1 MKKVLIL
8 GGGFA
13 GLESAIYLRKAK
25 YDVTLVSDRDYFYIY
40 PTSIWIPTREKKF
53 KDICID
59 LKKLQDVHGF
69 NLVIDKLQNIDVQ
82 TNSYTF
88 QSGSVLKNYNHVVLA
103 MGASKMKAKG
113 INNTLSICGEPSH
126 SIKIREKLDELIAK
140 GNGKICFGFGANEKD
155 MSAIRG
161 GPAFELLF
169 NVHNFLKKKG
179 VRDNFELTFFAPMQ
193 QPGKKMG
200 EKALKMMESFF
211 KKLNIKQQ
219 FGKKIKSFEKDKI
232 IFEDGI
238 QLESDFTMFIPA
250 GDGHEVI
257 QNSNLTKNDAGFV
270 IIDDYCRVFVN
281 NKETNIYAVGDVA
294 ALEGADWRAKQGH
307 IAEIMAKN
315 VAFNIEQKDKG
326 LSKFKGYQNHINILC
341 VMDTGNGASFIYRD
355 SKKAFMIPLP
365 IIGHWLK
372 KAWGLYFKLSKLKK
386 IPRIPGM

>member
-1 MKKVLIL
+1 
-8 GGGFA
+8 
-13 GLESAIYLRKAK
+13 
-25 YDVTLVSDRDYFYIY
+25 
-40 PTSIWIPTREKKF
+40 
-53 KDICID
+53 
-59 LKKLQDVHGF
+59 
-69 NLVIDKLQNIDVQ
+69 
-82 TNSYTF
+82 
-88 QSGSVLKNYNHVVLA
+88 
-103 MGASKMKAKG
+103 
-113 INNTLSICGEPSH
+113 
-126 SIKIREKLDELIAK
+126 
-140 GNGKICFGFGANEKD
+140 
-155 MSAIRG
+155 
-161 GPAFELLF
+161 
-169 NVHNFLKKKG
+169 
-179 VRDNFELTFFAPMQ
+179 
-193 QPGKKMG
+193 
-200 EKALKMMESFF
+200 MESFF